1 MRKILETSSMASG
14 AVEGGMSSSTGK
26 VVKKKR
32 KVYNPFNERTE
43 KLRSD
48 HIVKLKQGL
57 QLPRNELPQ
66 IKSTDMNDFKKYL
79 EDINVEWEDTNET
92 VEELEPIQAEINITK
107 IEWMMQNKSEED
119 LGGSKPVIISSD
131 GYLMDGHH
139 RWFSLREMNPSAE
152 MSVVLVDKPVS
163 ELLDIMRDY
172 PKVSFKEPD
181 QVTESLI
188 FKVLKPTDRN
198 YIVKEGKTIM
208 INRHE
213 FAEEIKLRG
222 VIRQAIKVRDEA
234 RLAEEKKLRK
244 LVRSLIT
251 EAETTDEAP
260 SQYTGIN
267 VLADTLK
274 KIIPQLEDVYKQL
287 TTSPEQRTSF
297 RAHIINAVQ
306 NALAPEQATEKEEE
320 TPGESPEDEEGFIA
334 LDEQD
339 LAIQVASDPSFIDID
354 PQPEPEPEP
363 EGPCYAP

>member
-1 MRKILETSSMASG
+1 
-14 AVEGGMSSSTGK
+14 
-26 VVKKKR
+26 
-32 KVYNPFNERTE
+32 
-43 KLRSD
+43 
-48 HIVKLKQGL
+48 
-57 QLPRNELPQ
+57 
-66 IKSTDMNDFKKYL
+66 
-79 EDINVEWEDTNET
+79 
-92 VEELEPIQAEINITK
+92 
-107 IEWMMQNKSEED
+107 
-119 LGGSKPVIISSD
+119 
-131 GYLMDGHH
+131 
-139 RWFSLREMNPSAE
+139 
-152 MSVVLVDKPVS
+152 
-163 ELLDIMRDY
+163 
-172 PKVSFKEPD
+172 
-181 QVTESLI
+181 
-188 FKVLKPTDRN
+188 
-198 YIVKEGKTIM
+198 M

-234 RLAEEKKLRK
+234 RLAEEKRLRK

-363 EGPCYAP
+363 EGPVTPLEGEDETGRNFATDAFSKVEKTILDSYNMLSNEEDQRLFYDYLITNLKLYFDKFEDELQPSLPEPTTDEYEAEAEKDDVEDEAGDLGGDDDLGLGGEDEFEL